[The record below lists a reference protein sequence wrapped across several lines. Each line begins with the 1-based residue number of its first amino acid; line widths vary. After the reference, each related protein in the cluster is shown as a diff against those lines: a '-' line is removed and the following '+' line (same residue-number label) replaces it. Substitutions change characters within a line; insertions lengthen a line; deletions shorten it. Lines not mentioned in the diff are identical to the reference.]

1 MSLHSLFSIKNVLGL
16 LSSTKKKEKLDFI
29 LEPLQAMVQLS
40 LLSFCPVGAKLTIQD
55 NLLQIQ
61 LPGVSQGIL
70 RFMNDDTKD
79 DLYYLFNVFRRF
91 LNYYKFLE
99 DRFPD
104 LYDNLIEMSI
114 KGIDRLIQTY
124 TDSGRISILHTLQ
137 MYKMILIKKDFF
149 ESPNEDNNQENE
161 NNKEE
166 KHKSLLNKFLFS
178 STDMPSNSELSSTMK
193 TDSNIDVIFI
203 NITELYGF
211 EELKLLDTTLQLIA
225 INPGYINNYIDGINL
240 FCQPI
245 NIKIKKWINDNIAL

>member
-1 MSLHSLFSIKNVLGL
+1 MSLSYLLSVKNIFGL

-29 LEPLQAMVQLS
+29 LEPLQAMIQLS
-40 LLSFCPVGAKLTIQD
+40 LLSHCPVGSKLTIQD

-61 LPGVSQGIL
+61 LPSVSQGFL

-91 LNYYKFLE
+91 LNYYKDLE
-99 DRFPD
+99 ENYKH
-104 LYDNLIEMSI
+104 LYDNLINMSI
-114 KGIDRLIQTY
+114 NGIDKLIQTY

-149 ESPNEDNNQENE
+149 ENPNEIDLENE
-161 NNKEE
+161 EENNSPQN
-166 KHKSLLNKFLFS
+166 KSLFNNFLFS
-178 STDMPSNSELSSTMK
+178 STDLPSNQDISKTMK
-193 TDSNIDVIFI
+193 ADSNIDVIFI
-203 NITELYGF
+203 NITNLYKTDELD
-211 EELKLLDTTLQLIA
+211 LLDTTLRLVSQ
-225 INPGYINNYIDGINL
+225 NPDLINNYIEGINL